1 MWRGI
6 YIAGIIVALWSCGSP
21 QVITQTQY
29 VETVKRDTIVSV
41 DERIVRD
48 TISITKD
55 TILFKDRVV
64 VRLVNNTAL
73 SDSLRGVISDLNLQL
88 EVICPEEQKVVQIEN
103 KTVTSNETKI
113 EEKPDFF
120 EKHWWKILLGLLVF
134 IILGRFAKQI
144 MP

>member
-1 MWRGI
+1 MWRWI
-6 YIAGIIVALWSCGSP
+6 YITGIVVALWSCGSP

>member
-6 YIAGIIVALWSCGSP
+6 YITGIIVALWSCGSP